1 MGLLYQNSKGTV
13 GENNNKNYFM
23 LEGRNYLLTWVSAE
37 HHTHNGWALVIFQI
51 LLNIFFNAYVNYIS
65 NCNCAIRISLLM
77 ALCVRSIY
85 LTERCLSAKTERQK
99 HTWSSSAQSKGLPI
113 IIGINPFHSH
123 LFIFGKGCIRSHSW
137 ILPQLHAHYR
147 SLILHLLPLVI

>member
-1 MGLLYQNSKGTV
+1 MQ
-13 GENNNKNYFM
+13 
-23 LEGRNYLLTWVSAE
+23 LTSAQRSAE
-37 HHTHNGWALVIFQI
+37 YFCKETACSGVVIPEFKGHSRRKQQQKLFHARGKKLFTHLSFCRTPHPQWVGFSHFSNTFEY
-51 LLNIFFNAYVNYIS
+51 FFNAYVNYIS

-123 LFIFGKGCIRSHSW
+123 LFIFGKGCIRSHS
-137 ILPQLHAHYR
+137 
-147 SLILHLLPLVI
+147 